1 MISDRLIWI
10 WLSLACGPGSTA
22 YNKLFASFD
31 TLREIYEAPEERFLA
46 VDGIDKQTARALADK
61 DMTRAQL
68 ILSQC
73 IKNHWGVLTYGDK
86 GYPKRLKTLVDP
98 PVVLYYKGRF
108 IDLNDEVCIAV
119 VGTRTM
125 TEYGERQAHCLSYAM
140 AAGGAVIVSG
150 MALGCDAM
158 AANGALDA
166 GKPTVAVLGCGI
178 DVVYPKEHFT
188 LSEHIARTGMIITE
202 YTPGSEPDGRHFPVR
217 NRIISGLSQ
226 GTVVVEA
233 PAGSG
238 ALITA
243 KTALYQGRDIFAVP
257 GELGNRN
264 SEGCNALIR
273 SGAHVVTSAADV
285 LGIYEFIYPHKIY
298 VSACEH
304 AEREMTEKG
313 MRDSAKLRRIA
324 SRPVISPEKKKEDR
338 ERRKE
343 ETKIYKKDLTPSKKT
358 VKAPS
363 VPSYSFLK
371 DREEQKP
378 APAPDPSPVKLT
390 PKDVPI
396 SEGEKQ
402 VPAPAPDPSPVKLMP
417 KDVPISEGEQALL
430 VAMGQSEVTPDE
442 LMSKGFSAADI
453 MSGLTVL
460 EILGYVTSVPGGRYV
475 RVKK

>member
-1 MISDRLIWI
+1 MSDRLIWI

-31 TLREIYEAPEERFLA
+31 TLRDIYEAPEERFSEIE
-46 VDGIDKQTARALADK
+46 GIDKHTARALADK
-61 DMTRAQL
+61 DMTRAEL

-86 GYPKRLKTLVDP
+86 IYPKRLKTLVDP

-125 TEYGERQAHCLSYAM
+125 TEYGERQAHSLAYAM
-140 AAGGAVIVSG
+140 SAGGAIIVSG

-178 DVVYPKEHFT
+178 DIIYPREHQT
-188 LSEHIARTGMIITE
+188 LAEHITRSGMIITE
-202 YTPGSEPDGRHFPVR
+202 YPPGSKPEGPHFPVR

-233 PAGSG
+233 PVGSG

-257 GELGNRN
+257 GELGNKN

-273 SGAHVVTSAADV
+273 GGANVVTSAADV
-285 LGIYEFIYPHKIY
+285 LSMYEFIYPHRIF
-298 VSACEH
+298 VATAEH
-304 AEREMTEKG
+304 AEREITGKG
-313 MRDSAKLRRIA
+313 LRESAKLRRIA
-324 SRPVISPEKKKEDR
+324 SRPVITPEAKKEDR
-338 ERRKE
+338 ERKRE
-343 ETKIYKKDLTPSKKT
+343 ETKTYKKDLQSPKKET
-358 VKAPS
+358 KLPE
-363 VPSYSFLK
+363 PSYSFVK
-371 DREEQKP
+371 EREEER
-378 APAPDPSPVKLT
+378 T
-390 PKDVPI
+390 PPNPEPKKAVPTDVPI
-396 SEGEKQ
+396 TPE
-402 VPAPAPDPSPVKLMP
+402 
-417 KDVPISEGEQALL
+417 EQAILD
-430 VAMGQSEVTPDE
+430 AMGRVEITPDE
-442 LMSKGFSAADI
+442 LMSKGFSASDI
-453 MSGLTVL
+453 MSALTVL

-475 RVKK
+475 RSAK